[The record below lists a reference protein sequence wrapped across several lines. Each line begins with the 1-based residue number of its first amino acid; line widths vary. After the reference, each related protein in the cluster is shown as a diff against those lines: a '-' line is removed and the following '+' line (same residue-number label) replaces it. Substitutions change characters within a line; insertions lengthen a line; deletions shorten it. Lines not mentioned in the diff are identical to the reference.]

1 MMKFYGGLIGAG
13 ILLFV
18 VLACNLSANSNQKP
32 TNSASDAKEP
42 KVLGTFTN
50 RLQMVN
56 KYLLVEKGLTEP
68 QLIALA
74 KDLHRKEPAV
84 TFWLLDD
91 DSKSDEMMKWVKDY
105 AAGEAEVSDPITDW
119 MSEHI
124 VANLQQYFREGG
136 RYWALSKGMMGDKIA
151 DIE

>member
-1 MMKFYGGLIGAG
+1 MIGAG

-18 VLACNLSANSNQKP
+18 VIACNLSANNNQKP
-32 TNSASDAKEP
+32 TSSAGDVKEP
-42 KVLGTFTN
+42 KVLGEFTN
-50 RLQMVN
+50 RLKMVN

-68 QLIALA
+68 KLIELA

-84 TFWLLDD
+84 TFWFLDD
-91 DSKSDEMMKWVKDY
+91 DSKSDEMMKWVKAY
-105 AAGEAEVSDPITDW
+105 AAGEAEVSDPITNW